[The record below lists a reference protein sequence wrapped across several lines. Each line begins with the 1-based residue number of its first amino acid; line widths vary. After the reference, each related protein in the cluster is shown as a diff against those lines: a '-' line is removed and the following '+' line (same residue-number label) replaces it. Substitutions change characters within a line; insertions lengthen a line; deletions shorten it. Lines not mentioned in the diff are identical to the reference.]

1 MNTRYL
7 FIDESGDSC
16 LFDKHKRPLT
26 GTSPVFMMGLAYIPD
41 PQNAITKLT
50 QLREFVQHDPYLK
63 LIPSVNPV
71 AKKTAFMFHAT
82 DDAPEVRMLVF
93 KALREIDC
101 TVSVVVRRRSQMQKE
116 SQELFQSTNRKV
128 TTKDIYDSTVSQLF
142 KYVSHNLLNYHV
154 TFAFQGK
161 RERNKSLQQAIESSR
176 EVLKSRR
183 RNPCATFSVS
193 SKYSHQDPCL
203 QVIDYFLWALHRFY
217 VNADDRYQFFLQ
229 ERYNVILDWDDH
241 RESHDGKL
249 YTRHNTIDLKK
260 VMPLSS

>member
-26 GTSPVFMMGLAYIPD
+26 RTSPVFLMGLANIPD
-41 PQNAITKLT
+41 PQNANVKLT
-50 QLREFVQHDPYLK
+50 QLRESIQQDTYLK

-71 AKKTAFMFHAT
+71 AKKTKLMFHAT
-82 DDAPEVRMLVF
+82 DDAPEIRMLVF
-93 KALREIDC
+93 NALQDIDC

-116 SQELFQSTNRKV
+116 AQELFHSTNRKV

-154 TFAFQGK
+154 TFAIQGK
-161 RERNKSLQQAIESSR
+161 RERNKALQQAIENSKKD
-176 EVLKSRR
+176 LKARR
-183 RNPCATFSVS
+183 RNPCATFTVS

-203 QVIDYFLWALHRFY
+203 QVIDYYLWALHRFY
-217 VNADDRYQFFLQ
+217 VNAEDRYLKFLR

-241 RESHDGKL
+241 RKSIDGKL
-249 YTRHNTIDLKK
+249 YSRHDPIELKK
-260 VMPLSS
+260 IMPLNS